1 MILVSCSPAFS
12 LDFSEF
18 SKSDESSWVALEKAR
33 LNYQNK
39 DFGEALDGVLKAKDL
54 KREEIQ
60 GALDILNEA
69 LSYEA
74 VRRIGDDIV
83 RIREKLEERKS
94 YKALMVLD
102 EVFVSKNPG
111 DFGNSMKNLLTWLQ
125 GLVSFPE
132 ALFLEGNIY
141 SAEGEFKLA
150 QEYYSQAWENNIYFD
165 IPDEKYSLLYKI
177 ADLADFTGDTEKKEQ
192 ALLLVVSG
200 DPVFALPGN
209 ETGILLSMKKNL
221 SQKENLESFFLL
233 YRHDKWFALKAY
245 HDLAEY
251 YYGVEGGTMERA
263 FTCSM
268 LASSIIVTKLSYALS
283 DREVDWHYKD
293 LKNLLKTIS
302 RHPEIL
308 VWMDENKCWETLL
321 LFGDNRKRRA
331 LGHTHLS
338 EVDLFPQ
345 IDVALDELG
354 ERNERIALLLQTIDN
369 LRKRL
374 ERLLAG
380 CIAVGQKDDAA
391 RPNGAHHRV
400 CDLVGARDKPIA
412 RVDVPRDHGAH
423 QIHRLRPVLEA
434 EGGVRRAQ
442 NRRAHAGGGLD
453 RIGNRRNFVT
463 EERQTAQ
470 HHLQTVVFRRIVRTG
485 NRNARTATEVMGSE
499 IKHRCRLH
507 ADVLNVDTCRH
518 DTLHESR

>member
-1 MILVSCSPAFS
+1 
-12 LDFSEF
+12 
-18 SKSDESSWVALEKAR
+18 
-33 LNYQNK
+33 
-39 DFGEALDGVLKAKDL
+39 
-54 KREEIQ
+54 
-60 GALDILNEA
+60 
-69 LSYEA
+69 
-74 VRRIGDDIV
+74 
-83 RIREKLEERKS
+83 
-94 YKALMVLD
+94 MVLD

-221 SQKENLESFFLL
+221 SRKENLESFFLL

-321 LFGDNRKRRA
+321 LFGDI
-331 LGHTHLS
+331 L
-338 EVDLFPQ
+338 
-345 IDVALDELG
+345 
-354 ERNERIALLLQTIDN
+354 N
-369 LRKRL
+369 LRGNDTLAFNLFEIISETSVDEDVRGGAL
-374 ERLLAG
+374 RRLL
-380 CIAVGQKDDAA
+380 
-391 RPNGAHHRV
+391 NW
-400 CDLVGARDKPIA
+400 
-412 RVDVPRDHGAH
+412 
-423 QIHRLRPVLEA
+423 
-434 EGGVRRAQ
+434 
-442 NRRAHAGGGLD
+442 N
-453 RIGNRRNFVT
+453 
-463 EERQTAQ
+463 
-470 HHLQTVVFRRIVRTG
+470 
-485 NRNARTATEVMGSE
+485 
-499 IKHRCRLH
+499 
-507 ADVLNVDTCRH
+507 
-518 DTLHESR
+518 

>member
-1 MILVSCSPAFS
+1 MKKMNLKKFLISFMILVSFSPAFS

-102 EVFVSKNPG
+102 EVFVSKTPG

-221 SQKENLESFFLL
+221 SRKENLESFFLL

-321 LFGDNRKRRA
+321 LFGDI
-331 LGHTHLS
+331 L
-338 EVDLFPQ
+338 
-345 IDVALDELG
+345 
-354 ERNERIALLLQTIDN
+354 N
-369 LRKRL
+369 LRGNDTLAFNLFEIISETSVDEDVRVGAL
-374 ERLLAG
+374 RRLL
-380 CIAVGQKDDAA
+380 
-391 RPNGAHHRV
+391 NW
-400 CDLVGARDKPIA
+400 
-412 RVDVPRDHGAH
+412 
-423 QIHRLRPVLEA
+423 
-434 EGGVRRAQ
+434 
-442 NRRAHAGGGLD
+442 N
-453 RIGNRRNFVT
+453 
-463 EERQTAQ
+463 
-470 HHLQTVVFRRIVRTG
+470 
-485 NRNARTATEVMGSE
+485 
-499 IKHRCRLH
+499 
-507 ADVLNVDTCRH
+507 
-518 DTLHESR
+518 